1 MQIYRKLNFVVAL
14 LLITVCLSAQ
24 TIDMDQFHGMK
35 PRNIGPSGMSGRV
48 TAIAVDLNNTEVF
61 YVGTASGGLWKTTSG
76 GIKFEPIFDDQKVSS
91 IGALAIDP
99 LRPDIIWAGTGEG
112 NPRNSITGGFGL
124 YKSLDG
130 GKSWKLVGLE
140 NSRHIHRIIVNPNN
154 SDIVYVGA
162 IGSPWAPNKERGVY
176 KTTDGGKTWKQ
187 ILYSTE
193 STGVADMVMD
203 PKNPDKIF
211 VAMWNHQRWPWFF
224 NSGGEGSGIFLTL
237 DGGENFTRLTKGLP
251 EKTGR
256 VGLAI
261 ARSNTNY
268 VYAHVESETN
278 AIYRSVD
285 GGTSWE
291 KRGEENIGNRPF
303 YYSEIYVDPSNENR
317 VFTLFSGINVSEDG
331 ALTFPKSIARTV
343 HLDHHAWWINPENPK
358 HMMDGNDGGLA
369 ITYDKGETWQHI
381 TNLPLGQFYHVA
393 VDMEKPYNVYG
404 GLQDN
409 GSWRGPAYAW
419 TNDGLINEYWDFL
432 IGGDGFDAIPVHG
445 DPRYCYAQS
454 QGGALRRID
463 LLTGEGKSIRPQV
476 EGGTRLRFNWNA
488 AIAQDPFDNNTI
500 YFGSQF
506 VHKSSSRGD
515 SWDTISTDLT
525 TNDPEKQKQ
534 RQSGGLTIDATGA
547 ENHCTI
553 LAISPSKLQKDLL
566 WAGTDDGNIQ
576 ITTDGGT
583 NWTNVSGNI
592 KEMPPKSWVAQIHA
606 SDFNAGEAFVV
617 VNNYRQG
624 DYSAY
629 MFRTTNYGK
638 TWLRM
643 ADDNDVWGYALSFV
657 QDPVEP
663 KLMFLGTEYGL
674 YVSFDGAKSWNKW
687 TNKFP
692 TVSTYDLVIHPR
704 EHDLVIGTFGRSIW
718 ILDDIRPLR
727 KLAQAG
733 PDLLKQETVLFD
745 PPSGVMATTKN
756 APGYYYRGDGMFMG
770 ENRQIEA
777 AITIYA
783 KEKRDD
789 KINLSISDDKGMVL
803 RTLEF
808 DYEKGFNRVGWRF
821 DMDPP
826 EMPGMIRNQQQGGQ
840 QGRNMNMFR
849 RRGASVLPGKYAITA
864 SLNGVSSTAEI
875 EVESDPRMPEPNVSA
890 IRMNLER
897 ANQIQA
903 DVKRYNSKYQEFTE
917 VRTKLTKI
925 NDLIT
930 SDMDF
935 AEEHKKAYTAVNDEF
950 NRLNRLFT
958 NRSDGLGSRMFGLN
972 VLYTAT
978 DKLTEGEEQ
987 SVEDAVKAMGE
998 GEKMIDDFMNDNW
1011 AKYVD
1016 FFKEKNITLDKLIK

>member
-1 MQIYRKLNFVVAL
+1 MVTF
-14 LLITVCLSAQ
+14 LLITVCLTGQ
-24 TIDMDQFHGMK
+24 IIDMDQFHGMK
-35 PRNIGPSGMSGRV
+35 PRNIGPAGMSGRV
-48 TAIAVDLNNTEVF
+48 TAIAVDANNSGIF

-76 GIKFEPIFDDQKVSS
+76 GITFEPIFDDQKVSS

-112 NPRNSITGGFGL
+112 NPRNSVTGGFGL

-130 GKSWKLVGLE
+130 GKTWKLAGLE
-140 NSRHIHRIIVNPNN
+140 NSRHIHRILVNPNN

-187 ILYSTE
+187 ILYTTE
-193 STGVADMVMD
+193 SAGVADMVMD
-203 PKNPDKIF
+203 PANPDKIF
-211 VAMWNHQRWPWFF
+211 VAMWDHQRWPWFF
-224 NSGGEGSGIFLTL
+224 NSGGEGSGIYLTL
-237 DGGENFTRLTKGLP
+237 DGGDNFTRLAKGLP
-251 EKTGR
+251 DKIGR
-256 VGLAI
+256 AGLAI
-261 ARSNTNY
+261 ARSNNSV

-278 AIYRSVD
+278 AIYRSND
-285 GGTSWE
+285 GGISWE

-358 HMMDGNDGGLA
+358 HMIDGNDGGLA
-369 ITYDKGETWQHI
+369 ITYDQGETWQHI
-381 TNLPLGQFYHVA
+381 TNLPVGQFYHVA

-419 TNDGLINEYWDFL
+419 TNDGLINEFWDFL
-432 IGGDGFDAIPVHG
+432 IGGDGFDALPLPG

-463 LLTGEGKSIRPQV
+463 LLTGEGKSIRPQI
-476 EGGTRLRFNWNA
+476 EGGTRLRFNWNT

-506 VHKSSSRGD
+506 VHKSTTRGD
-515 SWDTISTDLT
+515 SWQIISPDLT
-525 TNDPEKQKQ
+525 TNDSEKQKQ

-553 LAISPSKLQKDLL
+553 LAITPSKLQEDLL

-576 ITTDGGT
+576 ITTDGGST
-583 NWTNVSGNI
+583 WTNVTGNI
-592 KEMPPKSWVAQIHA
+592 KEMPPKSWVAQIKA
-606 SDFNAGEAFVV
+606 SDFNAGEAFAV

-629 MFRTTNYGK
+629 LFQTTNFGM
-638 TWLRM
+638 TWKQIV
-643 ADDNDVWGYALSFV
+643 DDNDVWGYILSFV

-663 KLMFLGTEYGL
+663 DLMFLGTEYGL
-674 YVSFDGAKSWNKW
+674 YVSFDGSKTWNKW
-687 TNKFP
+687 TNQFP

-704 EHDLVIGTFGRSIW
+704 EHDLVIATFGRSIW

-727 KLAQAG
+727 KLAQVG
-733 PDLLKQETVLFD
+733 TGLLEQETVLFD
-745 PPSGVMATTKN
+745 PPSGVMAITKN
-756 APGYYYRGDGMFMG
+756 LPGYYYRGDGMFMG

-777 AITIYA
+777 TITIYA
-783 KEKRDD
+783 KEKKDD
-789 KINLSISDDKGMVL
+789 KINLTISDDKGVVL
-803 RTLEF
+803 RNLEF
-808 DYEKGFNRVGWRF
+808 EYKEGFNRVSWRF

-826 EMPGMIRNQQQGGQ
+826 ELPGMIRNQQQRP
-840 QGRNMNMFR
+840 QGRNMFR
-849 RRGASVLPGKYAITA
+849 RRGASVLPGKYTVTA
-864 SLNGVSSTAEI
+864 SLNGTTSTVEI
-875 EVESDPRMPEPNVSA
+875 EVESDPRLPEPNVNA
-890 IRMNLER
+890 VRMNMER
-897 ANQIQA
+897 ANQIQE
-903 DVKRYNSKYQEFTE
+903 DVKRYNSKYEGFLG
-917 VRTKLTKI
+917 VRNKLTKM

-935 AEEHKKAYTAVNDEF
+935 AEEHKKVYSAVNDEF

-958 NRSDGLGSRMFGLN
+958 NRFDGLGSRMFGLN
-972 VLYTAT
+972 VLYSAT
-978 DKLTEGEEQ
+978 DKLTEGEER
-987 SVEDAVKAMGE
+987 SVEDALKAMGE
-998 GEKMIDDFMNDNW
+998 AEKMIDDFMNDHW
-1011 AKYVD
+1011 VKYVD
-1016 FFKEKNITLDKLIK
+1016 FFKEKNITLDRLVKQ